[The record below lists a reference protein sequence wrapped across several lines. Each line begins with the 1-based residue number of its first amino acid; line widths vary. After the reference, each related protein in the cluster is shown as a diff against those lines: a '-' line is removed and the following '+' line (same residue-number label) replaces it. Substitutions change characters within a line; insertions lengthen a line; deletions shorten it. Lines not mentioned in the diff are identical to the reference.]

1 MVAVKATGP
10 AGTQNAFQ
18 EDFEPF
24 YARERVAVIGLAYVL
39 SGSRFGAEDLAQ
51 EAFVAAFRH
60 WDKVAGYDDPGA
72 WVRRVLVNRVTSRFR
87 RHRSEAKALIRLQG
101 SDFTIPPIDPE
112 AEALWSEVRRLPN
125 RQAQTI
131 ALRYLD
137 GRDTGDIALIL
148 ECSENTV
155 RTHLRRGQ
163 ETLAKRLADKETP

>member
-1 MVAVKATGP
+1 VAVKVTEP
-10 AGTQNAFQ
+10 VGTQNAFR
-18 EDFEPF
+18 EEFEPF
-24 YARERVAVIGLAYVL
+24 YTRERAAVIGLAYVL
-39 SGSRFGAEDLAQ
+39 SGSRLGAEDLAQ

-87 RHRSEAKALIRLQG
+87 RRRSEARALIRLQG
-101 SDFTIPPIDPE
+101 SNFTIPPIDPE
-112 AEALWSEVRRLPN
+112 AEALWSEVRKLPN

-137 GRDTGDIALIL
+137 DRDTGEIASIL

-155 RTHLRRGQ
+155 RTHLRRGR